1 MRLTKKNS
9 HKSLFLL
16 VIVLIFLAG
25 CKQKLSDEKEKFDG
39 AGISYEMKL
48 PSSWEVQKD
57 YKEKYN
63 EAASFGAKDKKSNSD
78 MFVLINKK
86 AGMDL
91 KDFGDKTRT
100 ELSEAYGYK
109 DEKELYMNTF
119 ELNKFPVYKYTVYST
134 FKEKQVWG
142 HLYYV
147 ETEHSLV
154 QLIFYSADDSNY
166 EKRAE
171 IIDESVR
178 SLVETSY
185 KDVADEPVKDNTSE
199 ETVEI
204 KNNQLTFSIKGFQVL
219 DIKNDNKIASVR
231 FEMTNNSEEEISA
244 ERWLQLVKAKQNE
257 EELKSTG
264 LPEAKRGTVMDT
276 QFSKQKEMVK
286 PGESIETLVLYE
298 LLDEDPVILS
308 FDQEAFKDQE
318 DMVLD
323 IPEYY
328 AK

>member
-1 MRLTKKNS
+1 MSLAKKNS
-9 HKSLFLL
+9 NKSLFLL
-16 VIVLIFLAG
+16 VIVLMFLAG
-25 CKQKLSDEKEKFDG
+25 CTQKLSDKKEKFNG
-39 AGISYEMKL
+39 NGISYEMKL

-57 YKEKYN
+57 HKEKYN

-86 AGMDL
+86 VGMDL
-91 KDFGDKTRT
+91 KGFGDKTRT

-134 FKEKQVWG
+134 FKEKKVWG

-185 KDVADEPVKDNTSE
+185 KEVSDEPVKDKASE

-204 KNNQLTFSIKGFQVL
+204 KNDQLTFSIKGFQVL
-219 DIKNDNKIASVR
+219 DIKNNDKIVSVR
-231 FEMTNNSEEEISA
+231 FDMMNNSEEAISA
-244 ERWLQLVKAKQNE
+244 ERWLQLIKMKQNE
-257 EELKSTG
+257 EELKSTD
-264 LPEAKRGTVMDT
+264 LPEAKKGTVMET
-276 QFSKQKEMVK
+276 QFLKLKEMVK
-286 PGESIETLVLYE
+286 PGESIETIVFYE
-298 LLDEDPVILS
+298 LLDEEPVILS
-308 FDQEAFKDQE
+308 FDQEAFNDQE